1 MTLKNEK
8 EFAGLEMERKK
19 EKREKPDSK
28 VKEELFFGIIA
39 NMIYRKLPEDYWEKE
54 GLGWK

>member
-8 EFAGLEMERKK
+8 EVAGLEMELTK
-19 EKREKPDSK
+19 EKHEKRDSK
-28 VKEELFFGIIA
+28 AKEELFFGIIA

-54 GLGWK
+54 GIGWK

>member
-1 MTLKNEK
+1 MKNEK

-54 GLGWK
+54 GIGWK